1 MIGRREFIALLGGAA
16 AAWPLAARAQQA
28 VPVIGFVHSA
38 RPAAHLV
45 DAFRRGLGEIG
56 YVEGRNVAIEFRSA
70 EGRDDR
76 LPDLMADLVR
86 RRVALIV
93 AQGGDITALA
103 AKTATTTIPIV
114 FNVDRDPAQLG
125 LVDSLSRP
133 GGNATGV
140 NQLVTELGAKCL
152 GLLHSIV
159 RGDAI
164 IALLKNPAFHPTQDN
179 IDNTEAAARALGRR
193 LQMIAISNERE
204 FDPAFADMVRDRVGA
219 LVVAP
224 DPFFFTQRERLIALA
239 AQHTLPTL
247 YVRRE
252 FALAGGLMSYGTSL
266 TDVYRQV
273 ALYSGRILKGEKPA
287 DLPVVQSTRFEL
299 VLNLKTAKALG
310 FDFPPT
316 LLAIADEVIE

>member
-1 MIGRREFIALLGGAA
+1 MRRRELISGLGAA
-16 AAWPLAARAQQA
+16 AAWPIVARAQQPA
-28 VPVIGFVHSA
+28 MPVIGSVHSA
-38 RPAAHLV
+38 RTTPHLL
-45 DAFRRGLGEIG
+45 DAFRQTLGEMG

-70 EGRDDR
+70 EGHYDR
-76 LPDLMADLVR
+76 LPELMADLVR

-93 AQGGDITALA
+93 AQGGEVTALA
-103 AKTATTTIPIV
+103 AKAATTTIPIV

-125 LVDSLSRP
+125 LVESLSRP

-152 GLLHSIV
+152 GLLHPMV
-159 RGDAI
+159 RGDAT
-164 IALLKNPAFHPTQDN
+164 IALLTNPAFHASQDHVS
-179 IDNTEAAARALGRR
+179 NTEVAGRALGRR
-193 LQMIAISNERE
+193 LQVIAIGKEQEIES
-204 FDPAFADMVRDRVGA
+204 AFTSMVREGA
-219 LVVAP
+219 GAVIVAP

-239 AQHTLPTL
+239 AQHRLPAL

-266 TDVYRQV
+266 ADAYRQV
-273 ALYSGRILKGEKPA
+273 AIYSGRILKGERPA

-310 FDFPPT
+310 LEFPPT